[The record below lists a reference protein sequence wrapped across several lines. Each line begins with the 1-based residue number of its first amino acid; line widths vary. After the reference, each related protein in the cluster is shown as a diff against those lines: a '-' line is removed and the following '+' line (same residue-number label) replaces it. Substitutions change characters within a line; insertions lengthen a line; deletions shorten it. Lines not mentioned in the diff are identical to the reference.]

1 MMHVIKFLF
10 QTSWNVGLLP
20 HLSKWWVMFPTKLQV
35 ALGTRAMVLHCALK
49 ECMKQSAAAG
59 SKVEVTSTPTSLTP
73 LVTDLLLTVQKLRD
87 LGADSL
93 MQPIWDQLA
102 AGDISGSKK
111 STKSSKSAPS
121 EAGTASSS
129 NTSKQSKGGSSSA
142 GQLQGHSSMA
152 VRVLSSKSGRTTC
165 AVAAVLATLHSIGF
179 STVADKLAQELCLS
193 YATAQ
198 VRGGNDGGTIKD
210 KAPGRGTSN
219 KAGNKTGPASDA
231 AGAAEEP
238 HVIDAH
244 GRLLSALRAAT
255 EAVKLKAVPLGLCPV
270 RFQLREMGHLLVRPA
285 STLPKDRRVG
295 GFSPDD
301 WQRKVL
307 DIVDAGEQVASV
319 QG

>member
-1 MMHVIKFLF
+1 
-10 QTSWNVGLLP
+10 
-20 HLSKWWVMFPTKLQV
+20 
-35 ALGTRAMVLHCALK
+35 
-49 ECMKQSAAAG
+49 MKQSAAAG
-59 SKVEVTSTPTSLTP
+59 SKGMVTSTLTSLTP

-111 STKSSKSAPS
+111 STKSSKSSSSQA
-121 EAGTASSS
+121 ETASSS
-129 NTSKQSKGGSSSA
+129 NTIKQSRGGSNSA
-142 GQLQGHSSMA
+142 KLLQGHSSMG

-179 STVADKLAQELCLS
+179 STVADSLAQELCLS
-193 YATAQ
+193 YATAH
-198 VRGGNDGGTIKD
+198 VRGGNDSGTIKD
-210 KAPGRGTSN
+210 RAQGRGTSN
-219 KAGNKTGPASDA
+219 KAGNRTGSASDA
-231 AGAAEEP
+231 TGAADESQSS
-238 HVIDAH
+238 DAH
-244 GRLLSALRAAT
+244 GQLLSALKAAT
-255 EAVKLKAVPLGLCPV
+255 EAVKLKAIPLGLCPV